1 LDTRDEADMLGL
13 AIFMQTLLDAVPNGG
28 DFANTLLVNDD
39 EDDVDSGTI
48 QLDHIRI
55 ASNDDIKPDED
66 FDLPKGDITPAVAL
80 DIVELYRSGGRLST
94 KSVQKILRVAYKW
107 FKALPNT
114 TTIHIGDDVKL
125 NVIGDIHGQLGDLF
139 YILDEAGEPGPKNK
153 FVFNGDFVDRGS
165 NGVEVISVLLALAV
179 AMPENVFLNR
189 GNHED
194 HAICCVY
201 GFQRECKE
209 KYDELTFG
217 MFAEVFR
224 FLPLFTVVNETLFII
239 HGGLFHDREVTLS
252 DLAEIDRSDYM
263 PKPQVPYPHCA
274 VGLDEEGQRKEFLKQ
289 LQRDAL
295 WLVREP
301 SHTRSM

>member
-1 LDTRDEADMLGL
+1 MIETKQL
-13 AIFMQTLLDAVPNGG
+13 
-28 DFANTLLVNDD
+28 DD
-39 EDDVDSGTI
+39 EDESESGSINIDS
-48 QLDHIRI
+48 IRI
-55 ASNDDIKPDED
+55 STIDGSLGQSEYE
-66 FDLPKGDITPAVAL
+66 LPKGDITPAAAMEILEV
-80 DIVELYRSGGRLST
+80 YRSGGRLSL
-94 KSVQKILRVAYKW
+94 KSVQKILRVTYKS
-107 FKALPNT
+107 FKLVPNT
-114 TTIHIGDDVKL
+114 TRVRISDDTKI
-125 NVIGDIHGQLGDLF
+125 NVVGDIHGQLGDLL

-153 FVFNGDFVDRGS
+153 FVFNGDFVDRGT
-165 NGVEVISVLLALAV
+165 NGVEVICLLLALHA
-179 AMPENVFLNR
+179 ANPNYVFLNR

-224 FLPLFTVVNETLFII
+224 YLPLCTIVNDSLFII
-239 HGGLFHDREVTLS
+239 HGGLFHDRGVKLD
-252 DLAEIDRSDYM
+252 DLDEIDRSDYM

-295 WLVREP
+295 W
-301 SHTRSM
+301 